1 MKHSSGRPE
10 LRFRVVMS
18 ATVISLLWLGAGSVD
33 AQVADIAMNGDV
45 AGVRQALR
53 DGADVN
59 LPQGDGMTA
68 LHWAAENGHT
78 EVAKVLVLSLIQ
90 ILRNRTKDK

>member
-1 MKHSSGRPE
+1 MSA
-10 LRFRVVMS
+10 VVM
-18 ATVISLLWLGAGSVD
+18 SLLWLGAGSVD
-33 AQVADIAMNGDV
+33 AQVVDVAMNGDV

-68 LHWAAENGHT
+68 LHWAAENGDP
-78 EVAKVLVLSLIQ
+78 EMLQMLI
-90 ILRNRTKDK
+90 IAG

>member
-10 LRFRVVMS
+10 LRLRVVAS
-18 ATVISLLWLGAGSVD
+18 AVVMSLLWLGAGSVE
-33 AQVADIAMNGDV
+33 AQLADVAMNGDV

-68 LHWAAENGHT
+68 LHWAAENGNQ
-78 EVAKVLVLSLIQ
+78 EMKISQSIIIFIAALK
-90 ILRNRTKDK
+90 